1 MLHSMEC
8 HINWTIKNVWM
19 QRLSFFSLQLAFLSR
34 LNGGIGIL
42 SASAKIMAIW
52 NRWHISNQLLTRTKA
67 TFVQTLPMMMISIEL
82 WHEPRFG
89 SCFHFTRTHHSNTSA
104 VTNSSKLGRLFFL
117 VFVRLFRLTA
127 LMEFGRKP
135 SYCITNDIDNRW
147 ISMTWDWIE
156 SGNNFIKRFNWTIW
170 WGNYSKI
177 LEQLTNRFLMFD
189 SDWKVAFITWL
200 GLEFQKINHVSHLNK
215 EKYQL

>member
-19 QRLSFFSLQLAFLSR
+19 QRLSFFSLQPAFLSR
-34 LNGGIGIL
+34 LNGVIGIL

-89 SCFHFTRTHHSNTSA
+89 SCVHFTRTHHSNTSA

-156 SGNNFIKRFNWTIW
+156 AEITSYNASIERSDEKIIRKSLNNSRIDSWCLIRIEKWHLLR
-170 WGNYSKI
+170 
-177 LEQLTNRFLMFD
+177 D
-189 SDWKVAFITWL
+189 SD
-200 GLEFQKINHVSHLNK
+200 
-215 EKYQL
+215 